1 MTKPS
6 CELCAK
12 SGDIVFQHEKYR
24 VLLVDDASYPGFCRV
39 IWDEH
44 VKEMSDLR
52 AADRALLMDA
62 VWKVEETLREIMQ
75 PDKVNL
81 ASFGNVVPHLHWHVI
96 PRFKGDAHFPNPI
109 WGEVKRTPD
118 SSELSRRRA
127 LLPRLRKA
135 IVERL
140 DESVF

>member
-1 MTKPS
+1 
-6 CELCAK
+6 
-12 SGDIVFQHEKYR
+12 
-24 VLLVDDASYPGFCRV
+24 
-39 IWDEH
+39 
-44 VKEMSDLR
+44 LR

-62 VWKVEETLREIMQ
+62 VWKVEEALREIMQ

-96 PRFKGDAHFPNPI
+96 PRFQGDAHFPNPI

-127 LLPRLRKA
+127 LLPRLREA